1 MFETKNVKKK
11 LRIGIVPVITT
22 LFLLSIGISGDQQT
36 LAYGAI
42 IDEKKEYI
50 DFQKYTGNRLLVFND
65 TQVDYCITDN
75 QENPIFNE
83 IAKDAVKT
91 WHEKIVDVTKNSEV
105 WDMTMHVYPQDESI
119 CDGYVNY
126 YDTPDATFFQL
137 SGVAGF
143 SHPQTPVANVTI
155 YTDDYQST
163 LMNMAEKDES
173 FWDTMT
179 LEKFQD
185 IIKNQ
190 EH

>member
-1 MFETKNVKKK
+1 MIKSESFKRR
-11 LRIGIVPVITT
+11 LRIGFYPIIAT
-22 LFLLSIGISGDQQT
+22 LFLVAIGFVGSQQAI
-36 LAYGAI
+36 AYEGI
-42 IDEKKEYI
+42 IEKNEYI

-65 TQVDYCITDN
+65 TRIDYCITDN
-75 QENPIFNE
+75 DQNPAFNE
-83 IAKDAVKT
+83 IAANAVKT
-91 WHEKIVDVTKNSEV
+91 WHDRIVDVTQNSKV

-126 YDTPDATFFQL
+126 YDTPNPTYFQL

-163 LMNMAEKDES
+163 LLDMVENNEN
-173 FWDTMT
+173 FWDGMT
-179 LEKFQD
+179 IDKFQD
-185 IIKNQ
+185 IVKNE